1 MTSHSA
7 ISRHARAASSS
18 KPHGAAPSPAASR
31 TLRRYAAAA
40 SSSSGG
46 NSKGLGY
53 RSPSP
58 RPKPRGVRRGPR
70 TRCRPGDERFVIV
83 PRQRLRRHLRV
94 GATGV
99 AVWIFRAKTH
109 GGERARRGR
118 GVVGEETA
126 GGDVSQS
133 RHHLDRLERL
143 HRSHHAGHGAQH
155 AAPRATRAVARGGG
169 GKHATVARRVRRR
182 IGGRRRVPK
191 PRAPGAA
198 EHGELSLE
206 ADGGGGDERD
216 TEDRARVR
224 EEVSRGD
231 VIRAVEDDVGV
242 SHEVERVAW
251 GDAFEMCR
259 DAASGVERADGG
271 GAGDSLGRAAAG
283 LGVDYLTV
291 KIGQFDDVGVGEGE
305 ATDARAGEVERGGG
319 IRDRRR
325 PR

>member
-1 MTSHSA
+1 M
-7 ISRHARAASSS
+7 
-18 KPHGAAPSPAASR
+18 
-31 TLRRYAAAA
+31 
-40 SSSSGG
+40 
-46 NSKGLGY
+46 
-53 RSPSP
+53 
-58 RPKPRGVRRGPR
+58 
-70 TRCRPGDERFVIV
+70 
-83 PRQRLRRHLRV
+83 
-94 GATGV
+94 
-99 AVWIFRAKTH
+99 
-109 GGERARRGR
+109 
-118 GVVGEETA
+118 
-126 GGDVSQS
+126 
-133 RHHLDRLERL
+133 
-143 HRSHHAGHGAQH
+143 
-155 AAPRATRAVARGGG
+155 
-169 GKHATVARRVRRR
+169 RRR

-283 LGVDYLTV
+283 LGVDNLTV

-319 IRDRRR
+319 SETADAHDERAGVREHRLLGGAEGGERDLARVSLEVRAR
-325 PR
+325 QGVTGGDALPRAEMRG

>member
-1 MTSHSA
+1 
-7 ISRHARAASSS
+7 
-18 KPHGAAPSPAASR
+18 
-31 TLRRYAAAA
+31 
-40 SSSSGG
+40 
-46 NSKGLGY
+46 
-53 RSPSP
+53 
-58 RPKPRGVRRGPR
+58 
-70 TRCRPGDERFVIV
+70 
-83 PRQRLRRHLRV
+83 
-94 GATGV
+94 
-99 AVWIFRAKTH
+99 
-109 GGERARRGR
+109 
-118 GVVGEETA
+118 
-126 GGDVSQS
+126 
-133 RHHLDRLERL
+133 
-143 HRSHHAGHGAQH
+143 
-155 AAPRATRAVARGGG
+155 
-169 GKHATVARRVRRR
+169 
-182 IGGRRRVPK
+182 
-191 PRAPGAA
+191 
-198 EHGELSLE
+198 LSLE

-319 IRDRRR
+319 SETADAHDERAASASIAAGGAEGGERDLARVSLEVRAR
-325 PR
+325 QGVTGGDALPRAEMRG